1 MPRHYLLFASL
12 AYAYPILRP
21 LEEEIRR
28 RGDVAAWF
36 LEPECEDFLR
46 DDELRLKTFREV
58 RDFAPVAVFAPGN
71 WVYDF
76 FPGIKVELFHG
87 YPIAK
92 RKAKHD
98 DHFTIR
104 NWFDIYCTQ
113 GPTST
118 VPFKKL
124 EEKLGFFKVY
134 ETGWSKADAFFRQP
148 ATEEKHSVTPTI
160 LYATTFTR
168 GISSAWE
175 MPEVIERLAEE
186 KPWNWKIILHPK
198 ITDLRLIE
206 RYKRLAE
213 KHSNITFLGMAND
226 VGILRD
232 SDVMLSDSSSII
244 VEYMLLGKPVVT
256 YRNTNP
262 GPQLINVSKLSEIG
276 EALEKALKRPR
287 SLMEA
292 IEHYSLNH
300 EAHRDGNNC
309 KRILDAVDDFKANY
323 EGRIKRKPLN
333 LLRKVKLRRKVAS
346 QWLRYV
352 FNIE

>member
-36 LEPECEDFLR
+36 LEPECEDLLR

-124 EEKLGFFKVY
+124 EEKL
-134 ETGWSKADAFFRQP
+134 DQLLN
-148 ATEEKHSVTPTI
+148 EK
-160 LYATTFTR
+160 
-168 GISSAWE
+168 
-175 MPEVIERLAEE
+175 
-186 KPWNWKIILHPK
+186 
-198 ITDLRLIE
+198 
-206 RYKRLAE
+206 
-213 KHSNITFLGMAND
+213 
-226 VGILRD
+226 
-232 SDVMLSDSSSII
+232 
-244 VEYMLLGKPVVT
+244 
-256 YRNTNP
+256 
-262 GPQLINVSKLSEIG
+262 
-276 EALEKALKRPR
+276 
-287 SLMEA
+287 
-292 IEHYSLNH
+292 
-300 EAHRDGNNC
+300 RDG
-309 KRILDAVDDFKANY
+309 R
-323 EGRIKRKPLN
+323 E
-333 LLRKVKLRRKVAS
+333 
-346 QWLRYV
+346 
-352 FNIE
+352 E

>member
-36 LEPECEDFLR
+36 LEPECEDLLR
-46 DDELRLKTFREV
+46 DDDLRLKTFREV

-134 ETGWSKADAFFRQP
+134 ETGR
-148 ATEEKHSVTPTI
+148 
-160 LYATTFTR
+160 
-168 GISSAWE
+168 
-175 MPEVIERLAEE
+175 
-186 KPWNWKIILHPK
+186 
-198 ITDLRLIE
+198 
-206 RYKRLAE
+206 
-213 KHSNITFLGMAND
+213 
-226 VGILRD
+226 
-232 SDVMLSDSSSII
+232 MLFSGS
-244 VEYMLLGKPVVT
+244 
-256 YRNTNP
+256 
-262 GPQLINVSKLSEIG
+262 
-276 EALEKALKRPR
+276 RPR
-287 SLMEA
+287 KKSTALPPQYFTLRPLRGESPP
-292 IEHYSLNH
+292 H
-300 EAHRDGNNC
+300 GKC
-309 KRILDAVDDFKANY
+309 
-323 EGRIKRKPLN
+323 RK
-333 LLRKVKLRRKVAS
+333 
-346 QWLRYV
+346 
-352 FNIE
+352 